1 FHSATP
7 RSATSDITAS
17 VRGGFIFGREI
28 RKMCTHMMNSRI
40 SGTAICMNTMSV
52 KKRLVSV
59 PVETKLRAIG
69 SPKIGWGGRAPQEPI
84 AGNAR
89 TVEQPDHR
97 QAGEPGKPAD
107 AAVLIVGELPQQ
119 VGCDH
124 YHHKV
129 GSITVKAAHHAC
141 VKPLRAADVFDRF
154 VGAFDAGIEENE
166 KIDTAAGNDPEK
178 EEAERAKLSKRIA
191 CPPG

>member
-1 FHSATP
+1 MNEHHEREEAAGQRAGGNEIARDRLAEDRQAVEQLRTGEG
-7 RSATSDITAS
+7 DIL
-17 VRGGFIFGREI
+17 GEP
-28 RKMCTHMMNSRI
+28 
-40 SGTAICMNTMSV
+40 
-52 KKRLVSV
+52 V
-59 PVETKLRAIG
+59 PH
-69 SPKIGWGGRAPQEPI
+69 EPI

-141 VKPLRAADVFDRF
+141 VKPLFAADVFDRL
-154 VGAFDAGIEENE
+154 VSAFDAGIEENE

-178 EEAERAKLSKRIA
+178 EEAERTKLSERIERRPEQSLERPLNKFKPA
-191 CPPG
+191 P